1 MTVEEFPVLRLE
13 VAFDPAPTAG
23 YSTLRLDNPTLGLL
37 DANTLGDAQS
47 WVDVSAFLR
56 SFSVSRLHE
65 PVAGSAVVRYQ
76 PGQLACVLN
85 NADRRFDPL
94 NLDGPYVNTI

>member
-23 YSTLRLDNPTLGLL
+23 YSTLRLDNP
-37 DANTLGDAQS
+37 TLGDAQS